1 MKIINLRFY
10 DEDLHK
16 EMKLQAVKE
25 DTTLQS
31 LVMKACREYLDRV
44 KKSNKST
51 DK

>member
-16 EMKLQAVKE
+16 EMKFQALEE

-31 LVMKACREYLDRV
+31 LVIKACREYLQKAKLEEKTA
-44 KKSNKST
+44 KK
-51 DK
+51 